1 MKTGKITAKLRDA
14 VPVCLMVEG
23 KEVKRYKNIDL
34 PDMLKEIEML
44 DFHFNIPED
53 GKITFE
59 IKYAPGVL
67 PEVFPE
73 PRAKMTRAEK
83 AAAKAAT
90 KAAAEQESTPEET
103 DTVSA
108 PESPQEVTALV
119 EVKPFDIKALIT
131 PPTTGEVT
139 PETEP
144 VTGEATEQAT
154 EQSETN
160 EIDSMEIHYNVTGPR
175 RKELAAAVGNFI
187 GIAPVYMK
195 APTYGFA
202 VGNYIIDRK
211 GTLIGKENKELIDA
225 LTTQNF
231 TAA

>member
-34 PDMLKEIEML
+34 PDMLKEVEML
-44 DFHFNIPED
+44 DFHFNVPAD

-59 IKYAPGVL
+59 INYAPGVL

-83 AAAKAAT
+83 AAVKAVAKAV
-90 KAAAEQESTPEET
+90 AEQESTPEENAP
-103 DTVSA
+103 VSA
-108 PESPQEVTALV
+108 PESPQEVTALA
-119 EVKPFDIKALIT
+119 EVKPFDIKALIA
-131 PPTTGEVT
+131 PPTTGKAA
-139 PETEP
+139 PETES
-144 VTGEATEQAT
+144 VTEEAAEQAT
-154 EQSETN
+154 EESEAK
-160 EIDSMEIHYNVTGPR
+160 ESDSMKIHYNVTGPR

-187 GIAPVYMK
+187 GTAPVYMK

-202 VGNYIIDRK
+202 VGNYIIDK
-211 GTLIGKENKELIDA
+211 NGTLIGKENKELIDA
-225 LTTQNF
+225 LTAQNF